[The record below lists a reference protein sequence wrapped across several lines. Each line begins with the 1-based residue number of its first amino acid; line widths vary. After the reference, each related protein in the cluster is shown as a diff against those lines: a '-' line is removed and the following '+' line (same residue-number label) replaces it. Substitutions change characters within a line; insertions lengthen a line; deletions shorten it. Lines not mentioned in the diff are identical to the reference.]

1 MNTTDNKEIK
11 KSTKVDDS
19 GLSGMLVI
27 VIIIGGL
34 ISLVVAP
41 DEFIYNFKWGIVFL
55 LIIVTIV
62 LLVINN
68 RK

>member
-1 MNTTDNKEIK
+1 MNIIDNKEIK

-34 ISLVVAP
+34 ISFVVAP